1 MPPERDT
8 SIRRVLDV
16 LSLLATDAAIE
27 SKGLGVTQVS
37 KLLDKDKSQVSRSLK
52 VLAEYGLIDR
62 DPDTLAYR
70 LGWRLHSMAMRSGDQ
85 RLLAVAEPVVKQLVS
100 QLDESVYVSV
110 LSGVEALTILTREP
124 SHAIQAT
131 SRIWPVYSTSVGRVL
146 LSDFT
151 DQQIRKVF
159 ATTPITTGGP
169 QGITGV
175 DELIPIIAGV
185 RKAGYAI
192 VRDEFEDGLT
202 AIAAPIHDTG
212 GRVVAALGVSGPS
225 FRFAASA
232 EAALD
237 DVRRAAAEIGA
248 TLIESPRP
256 TAR

>member
-16 LSLLATDAAIE
+16 LAALSTDEAIE

-37 KLLDKDKSQVSRSLK
+37 KLLAKDKSQVSRSLK

-62 DPDTLAYR
+62 DPDSLAYR
-70 LGWRLHSMAMRSGDQ
+70 LGWRLHSMALRSGNQ
-85 RLLAVAEPVVKQLVS
+85 RLLAVAEPVIKQLVS
-100 QLDESVYVSV
+100 VLDESVYVSV

-151 DQQIRKVF
+151 DQQIRKTF
-159 ATTPITTGGP
+159 ASTPIGTIGP
-169 QGITGV
+169 QGISGI
-175 DELIPIIAGV
+175 DELITVIQGV
-185 RKAGYAI
+185 RTSGFAM

-202 AIAAPIHDTG
+202 AIAAPLHDG
-212 GRVVAALGVSGPS
+212 RGRVIAALGVSGPS
-225 FRFAASA
+225 FRFGASA
-232 EAALD
+232 EAAVQ
-237 DVRRAAAEIGA
+237 DVLHAAADIDA
-248 TLIESPRP
+248 TMIESPRP
-256 TAR
+256 ATS